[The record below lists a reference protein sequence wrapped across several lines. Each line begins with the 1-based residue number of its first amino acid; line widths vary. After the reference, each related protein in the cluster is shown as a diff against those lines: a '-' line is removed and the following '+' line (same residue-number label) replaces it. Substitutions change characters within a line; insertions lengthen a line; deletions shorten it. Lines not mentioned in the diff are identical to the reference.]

1 MLFQYF
7 EWEDGNPNG
16 EDRRGLFARMSKGNG
31 VIPSGKITLSGD
43 GAFIG
48 PVVEPIGFTCNQQ
61 LEEWHGKYLED
72 EFRGYPYRVGELN
85 PDFDP
90 TLDYVARIV
99 RKEWTPIAISGVARV
114 KASTNIGIYP
124 SNKNGDTVDIA
135 NDGTVV
141 DAGTKGKYKVIR
153 VVKQKEIWS
162 GPEGVFRRRR
172 QIQDHGHGVVEI
184 LVV

>member
-1 MLFQYF
+1 MLYHYF
-7 EWEDGNPNG
+7 EWEDGNPNH
-16 EDRRGLFARMSKGNG
+16 EDRRGLFVRMSKGDG

-48 PVVEPIGFTCNQQ
+48 PVIEPVGFTCNQAID
-61 LEEWHGKYLED
+61 EWHGKYLED
-72 EFRGYPYRVGELN
+72 DFRGYPSKFPQLN
-85 PDFDP
+85 PDFNP
-90 TLDYVARIV
+90 ELNYISRVI
-99 RKEWTPIAISGVARV
+99 RKEWTPIAISGVVRV